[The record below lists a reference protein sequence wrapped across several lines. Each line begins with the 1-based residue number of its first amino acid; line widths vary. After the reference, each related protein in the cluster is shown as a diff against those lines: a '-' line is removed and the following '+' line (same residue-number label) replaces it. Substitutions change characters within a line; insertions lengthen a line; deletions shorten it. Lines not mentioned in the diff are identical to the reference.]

1 MSQPVRRL
9 NIAVVGGG
17 VAGLTAA
24 HILGRRHQ
32 VTLFE
37 KNDYVGGHTNTI
49 VLPDGPDAGMGVD
62 TGFIVL
68 NDQTYPLFNRLLQQ
82 LNVPVR
88 DSEMS
93 FSYYNERNQFQYAGT
108 SLNGLFAQR
117 MNIVRPAFYRMLRDM
132 TLFNRRALADLQSGA
147 LIGLSLGEYLTRLN
161 FSKAFVQQYLLPMG
175 AAIWSTPALYVTEYP
190 VESFVRFFKNHGL
203 LSLNNRPQWKT
214 VIGGSHSYVKAFLQ
228 QFTGEVQTN
237 AAIAAVRR
245 DFAGPII
252 TLKDGAE
259 RQFDSVVM
267 AAHADE
273 SLRLLADPSEEEQQ
287 WLGAWQYSSNHT
299 VLHTDSAVL
308 PPLKRAWASWN
319 YTKENGVD
327 ENDPVSLTYYM
338 NRLQGL
344 KTHANYCVTLN
355 RSKPIAQKQI
365 IREFNYMHPMYSL
378 SALASQQK
386 LPQLNGLRN
395 TYFCG
400 SYFGYGFHE
409 DAVRSAVD
417 VTLKFGL
424 SL

>member
-237 AAIAAVRR
+237 VAIAAVRR
-245 DFAGPII
+245 DFTGPII
-252 TLKDGAE
+252 TLKDGTE
-259 RQFDSVVM
+259 RLFDSVVM